1 MKQLRKKY
9 TILGLVLMSIESAI
23 CMGFKIT
30 YKQYAK
36 RQRFYPYNIADSL
49 RNNNSSISAIKRIS
63 NTLLQKGM
71 LDNGSCASSSMNN
84 RPMQTDGQAL
94 DLSNPIKRPYDKDNN
109 TTCSNNIEE
118 VYYMNVDNTENNIDN
133 FVPDITQKSIID
145 LTSTPTSELT
155 PSTTI
160 NPLKVD
166 SNSGLVITNALYF
179 CAAKNQFIIRNYTSY
194 IETPENAL
202 VANYNG
208 WFKYKKVNQKIDEI
222 IKSLKSDIETDI
234 WTMIKNTG
242 IKFLLLKTIFQ
253 KIIKLDFYAVQKFP
267 NPLCYDGF
275 LDDLVGYIKKH
286 GQVIIHH
293 NNNVISLHVNK
304 RIETLGDVWINKE
317 VSLYC
322 CCCGINSQI
331 VTEGTK
337 KNIKLK
343 KKLNTILLIPEIY
356 EDFYKISESV
366 VNKFFSK
373 LKKEIMNRDTK
384 NKSNDIVG
392 SADDLKIEQLPD
404 LTCIMKYL
412 IHTAQKNEASAE
424 EAYNAIKQIKLHGG
438 NENLIGDSNA
448 IEVYNFVCNKV
459 GIFYKYHGMAYKLYQ
474 KQKGAIRNRTRLI
487 HINNMN
493 KEQPHNKILGED
505 SLKIQK
511 LFKST
516 ANIQNI
522 DKIENRGPISSID
535 IENLDYAHTFSENS
549 IILRIKDHYHVQ
561 FVDNEWHT
569 VTMVHIPY
577 YMHKQKN
584 GTIINY

>member
-1 MKQLRKKY
+1 
-9 TILGLVLMSIESAI
+9 
-23 CMGFKIT
+23 
-30 YKQYAK
+30 
-36 RQRFYPYNIADSL
+36 
-49 RNNNSSISAIKRIS
+49 
-63 NTLLQKGM
+63 M

-133 FVPDITQKSIID
+133 FVPDITQKSIVD

-343 KKLNTILLIPEIY
+343 KN
-356 EDFYKISESV
+356 
-366 VNKFFSK
+366 
-373 LKKEIMNRDTK
+373 
-384 NKSNDIVG
+384 
-392 SADDLKIEQLPD
+392 
-404 LTCIMKYL
+404 
-412 IHTAQKNEASAE
+412 
-424 EAYNAIKQIKLHGG
+424 
-438 NENLIGDSNA
+438 
-448 IEVYNFVCNKV
+448 
-459 GIFYKYHGMAYKLYQ
+459 
-474 KQKGAIRNRTRLI
+474 
-487 HINNMN
+487 
-493 KEQPHNKILGED
+493 
-505 SLKIQK
+505 
-511 LFKST
+511 
-516 ANIQNI
+516 
-522 DKIENRGPISSID
+522 
-535 IENLDYAHTFSENS
+535 
-549 IILRIKDHYHVQ
+549 
-561 FVDNEWHT
+561 
-569 VTMVHIPY
+569 
-577 YMHKQKN
+577 
-584 GTIINY
+584 